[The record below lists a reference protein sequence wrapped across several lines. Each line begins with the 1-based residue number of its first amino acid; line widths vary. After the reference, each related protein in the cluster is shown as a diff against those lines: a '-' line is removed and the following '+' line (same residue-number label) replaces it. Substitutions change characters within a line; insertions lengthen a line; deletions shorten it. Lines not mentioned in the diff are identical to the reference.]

1 MTNQSKGQKLGTWS
15 WNQWQKKKKISEKGK
30 TKRRLLNRF
39 SEMQGNRVVRPFSHL
54 PPLEDDWYSFLNW
67 LGRSLRL
74 FRLLSYLN
82 GSALRFLILSQD
94 PKPFFPFSFPS
105 ISRQTNT
112 IIRKLQN
119 KNKKF
124 WTYGEPLDSVWNFAG
139 QKLLWVLLQIGQNL
153 YGGKYRERERVCFFW
168 GRNLVLA
175 KFLTTHVRFFYIYDG
190 LVF

>member
-1 MTNQSKGQKLGTWS
+1 MA
-15 WNQWQKKKKISEKGK
+15 KKKKISEKGK

-74 FRLLSYLN
+74 FRFLPYLK

-105 ISRQTNT
+105 ISHQKNT

-119 KNKKF
+119 KNKKY
-124 WTYGEPLDSVWNFAG
+124 WTYGEPLYLVWNFAA
-139 QKLLWVLLQIGQNL
+139 QKLILSNRCCSLDSEGTTSLGLRNCCDSKTL
-153 YGGKYRERERVCFFW
+153 FSLFFSLNFSPNKY
-168 GRNLVLA
+168 NHKKIA
-175 KFLTTHVRFFYIYDG
+175 K
-190 LVF
+190 

>member
-1 MTNQSKGQKLGTWS
+1 
-15 WNQWQKKKKISEKGK
+15 
-30 TKRRLLNRF
+30 
-39 SEMQGNRVVRPFSHL
+39 MQGNRVVRPFSHL

-105 ISRQTNT
+105 ISHQTNT

-124 WTYGEPLDSVWNFAG
+124 WTYGEPLDLVWNFAG
-139 QKLLWVLLQIGQNL
+139 QKLWSLALTAFADRTKFIWREVQREEEERIE
-153 YGGKYRERERVCFFW
+153 RERERERESVCFFL
-168 GRNLVLA
+168 GRNLVLG
-175 KFLTTHVRFFYIYDG
+175 KFLTTHVRFFCTYDG